1 MEAREVDPIRVLL
14 VADLPIVGLGL
25 TTLIGSY
32 APQMSLVGAVATYAE
47 ALQLL
52 NTTEA
57 DVIVVDLDGLNVAE
71 GLAELLAGNNA
82 RVLALTAS
90 RDTYLCDRAILAGA
104 SGVVNKAE
112 PVATVGRAI
121 EKIYAGELW
130 IDRLATSRLFMT
142 FARRKAVQDENP
154 ELLKIATLTRKELK
168 TVVEIARDATSS
180 NEQIAERLHISEHTL
195 RNHLTAIYAKLG
207 VTNRLGLFVYA
218 TKNGLGNT

>member
-1 MEAREVDPIRVLL
+1 MEVRDVEPIRVLL
-14 VADLPIVGLGL
+14 VADLPVVGLGL
-25 TTLIGSY
+25 ATLIGGY
-32 APQMSLVGAVATYAE
+32 EPRMCLVGSVATYAE
-47 ALQLL
+47 AVQLL
-52 NTTEA
+52 DTTAA

-71 GLAELLAGNNA
+71 GLAELLEGDA

-112 PVATVGRAI
+112 PVAAVGRAI

-142 FARRKAVQDENP
+142 LARRKASEDENP
-154 ELLKIATLTRKELK
+154 ELRKIATLTRKELK
-168 TVVEIARDATSS
+168 TVVEIARDGAASS
-180 NEQIAERLHISEHTL
+180 DQIAQRLHISEHTL

-207 VTNRLGLFVYA
+207 VSNRLGLFAYA
-218 TKNGLGNT
+218 TRNRLGDT

>member
-1 MEAREVDPIRVLL
+1 MEAEGIIPIRVLL

-25 TTLIGSY
+25 ATFIGGY
-32 APQMSLVGAVATYAE
+32 EPRMCLVGSVATYAE
-47 ALQLL
+47 AIQLL
-52 NTTEA
+52 ATTA
-57 DVIVVDLDGLNVAE
+57 VDVIVVDLDGLNVAE
-71 GLAELLAGNNA
+71 GLAELLHGDA

-121 EKIYAGELW
+121 EKVCAGELW
-130 IDRLATSRLFMT
+130 IDRVATSRLFMT
-142 FARRKAVQDENP
+142 LARRKASQDENP
-154 ELLKIATLTRKELK
+154 ELRKIATLTRKELK
-168 TVVEIARDATSS
+168 TVVEIARDANASS
-180 NEQIAERLHISEHTL
+180 DQIAQRLHISEHTL

-218 TKNGLGNT
+218 TKNGLGDT

>member
-1 MEAREVDPIRVLL
+1 MEAEGINPIRVLL

-25 TTLIGSY
+25 ATLIGGY
-32 APQMSLVGAVATYAE
+32 EPRMCLVDSVATYAE
-47 ALQLL
+47 AIQLL
-52 NTTEA
+52 ETTA
-57 DVIVVDLDGLNVAE
+57 VDVIVVDLDGLNVAE
-71 GLAELLAGNNA
+71 GLAELLQGDS

-112 PVATVGRAI
+112 PVAVVGRAI

-154 ELLKIATLTRKELK
+154 ERLKIATLTRKELK

-218 TKNGLGNT
+218 TQNGLRDT